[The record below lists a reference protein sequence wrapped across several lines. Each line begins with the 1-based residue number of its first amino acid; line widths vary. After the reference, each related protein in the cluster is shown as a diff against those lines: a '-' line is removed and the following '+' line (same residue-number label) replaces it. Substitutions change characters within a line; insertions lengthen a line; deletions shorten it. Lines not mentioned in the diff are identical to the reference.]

1 MGFFSADRTA
11 EGGAD
16 DPTEML
22 CCSVAANPGVEAGVG
37 GRTDTHEVVDYDNK
51 SLARKSILVGI
62 KGIYLARFEDS
73 LMHLRHDVRD
83 T

>member
-1 MGFFSADRTA
+1 MDFFSADRTV

-22 CCSVAANPGVEAGVG
+22 CCSVAANPGVEAAVR

-51 SLARKSILVGI
+51 
-62 KGIYLARFEDS
+62 
-73 LMHLRHDVRD
+73 
-83 T
+83 